1 MKTIGLIGGM
11 SWEST
16 VTYYQIINRIVKK
29 ELGGLH
35 SARIVLY
42 SVDFA
47 EIEEYQAKGEWDK
60 SGVVLAEAAK
70 KLEKAGADVIFLC
83 TNTMHKVA
91 HFIEEAVH
99 IPFVHIAHA
108 TGEVLKENSIST
120 VALLGTA
127 YTMEQDFYKKNLINA
142 GFEVIIPNKN
152 EIEVI
157 HSVIYHELVKGLILP
172 SSKESVLAIIENLS
186 RRGAQGVILG
196 CTEIGLLIQQEDTS
210 LPIYDTAIIHATKAA
225 MMAIGN

>member
-16 VTYYQIINRIVKK
+16 VTYYKIINRIVKR

-47 EIEEYQAKGEWDK
+47 EIEEYQAKGEWEL
-60 SGVVLAEAAK
+60 SAEVLKKAAK
-70 KLEKAGADVIFLC
+70 SLERAGADVIFLC

-91 HFIEEAVH
+91 QSISEAIH
-99 IPFVHIAHA
+99 IPFVHIALA
-108 TGEVLKENSIST
+108 TAEVLKEQNIKK

-127 YTMEQDFYKKNLINA
+127 YTMEQDFYKEKLIEE
-142 GFEVIIPNKN
+142 GFEVIIPNKKER
-152 EIEVI
+152 EII
-157 HSVIYHELVKGLILP
+157 HSVIYNELVKGLISP
-172 SSKESVLAIIENLS
+172 SSKGEFLRIIENLENN
-186 RRGAQGVILG
+186 GAMGVILG
-196 CTEIGLLIQQEDTS
+196 CTEIGLLIQQEDTA
-210 LPIYDTAIIHATKAA
+210 LPLFDTAIIHATKAA
-225 MMAIGN
+225 MMAIES